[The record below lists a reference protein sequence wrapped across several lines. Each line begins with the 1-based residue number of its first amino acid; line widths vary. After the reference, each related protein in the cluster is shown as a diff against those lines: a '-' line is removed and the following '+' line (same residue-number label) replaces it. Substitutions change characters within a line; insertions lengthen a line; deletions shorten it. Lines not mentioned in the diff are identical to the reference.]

1 VRAESAILGGVAA
14 FLVVAA
20 TVYWFWSYEDAGTVL
35 LTLAAAFAA
44 TTAVYLRR
52 SSGRLPPASEPSEIV
67 GWFPTASIW
76 PLGTGGGAVLVGM
89 GLVFGVWLTL
99 VGAVLLVASVLG
111 YAFAD
116 RTSSPGSEEGGSV

>member
-1 VRAESAILGGVAA
+1 MRAESAILGGVAA

-35 LTLAAAFAA
+35 LALGAAFAA
-44 TTAVYLRR
+44 MVALYLRR
-52 SSGRLPPASEPSEIV
+52 ESRRLPASGGPEEGDL

-76 PLGTGGGAVLVGM
+76 PLGTGGGAVLVGL

-99 VGAVLLVASVLG
+99 IGAALLAASVLG
-111 YAFAD
+111 YALAD
-116 RTSSPGSEEGGSV
+116 R